1 MIIIYMSKMNSA
13 DFVELS
19 NDDKI
24 GESSG
29 TDSKKG
35 LDSVLGTTE
44 LKENT
49 KSKKVYRKSKTQ
61 STRQKS
67 EESRSSVVH
76 SVSRNDSSVLD
87 QGCSTVDE
95 SSPSSVPSFCPAPIC
110 QQFWKAGN
118 YDTGQ
123 GYKTQLKNGK
133 NHLRVHPMFLHSNAT
148 SHKWAFGAIA
158 ELLDN
163 AVDEANS
170 YLFLLELLCYIQNG
184 ATFVV
189 IDKTTNPRDGNPAL
203 LIQDDGGGMD
213 PKTIRRCMSFGFSD
227 KKMKSAIGQYG
238 NGFKTS
244 SMRLGADV
252 VVFTRHLRERTLTQ
266 SVGLLSYTFLRQT
279 GHDRIVV
286 PLVDYEFNEST
297 TKLEPILSYGK
308 EHFSSNLSVL
318 LQWSPYLTE
327 EIMLKQFDDIGNH
340 GTKIVIYNLWLND
353 NGDMELDFDL
363 DAEVPFIL
371 LLLLLSVGSFN
382 LLVSNTMLQDIRVI
396 ADPKLLQT
404 GCRPNQVSDQHI
416 ANLYHYSL
424 RVYSSILYLRV
435 PQSFKIVLRGRVV
448 EHHNIANDLKFPEFI
463 LYKPHGGNMERSTST
478 LVFDF
483 NPEIDFDF
491 DFDPEITLVFDFDP
505 RHRAVVTT
513 IGFLKEAP
521 RVNIHGFNVYYKNRL
536 ILPFWR
542 VVKETTSS
550 RGRGIVGV
558 LEANFVEPTHNK
570 QDFEK
575 TSLFQKL
582 EARLKEMTLEYW
594 NFHCGLIGYQQMKKS
609 PPAPKPSQETRS
621 FRAHSF
627 IEQPVLLN
635 HRSSVTDNAGPL
647 SSAVESFEDTVATPS
662 KRKEQNPAGELEHV
676 KRHTG
681 SRSYS
686 TDTQHIGVNQP
697 TPEHENQLQDDEFT
711 SLMQENEKLQTQL
724 LELERSEECLTLKV
738 RQLRKELGD
747 IQSEWKWVQDKFY
760 ETWSRCCCVYL
771 SLEREWSP
779 YPTEEIMLKQF
790 DDIGNHGTKIVID
803 NLWLNDNGAMELD
816 FDLDA
821 EDIRVIADPKLLQTG
836 CCPNQVSDQHIANL
850 YHYSLRAVVTTIG
863 FLKEAPRVNIH
874 GFNVYHKNRLILQMK
889 KSPPAP
895 KPSQETRSFRA
906 HSFIEQPVLLNHR
919 SSVTGN
925 AGPLSSAVE
934 SFEVTVATPS
944 KRKEQNPAGELEHV
958 KRQTGSRSY
967 STDTQHIGVNQPTPE
982 YENQL
987 QDDEFTSLMQEN
999 EKLQT
1004 QQVQNRLLEL
1014 ERSEECLTLKVRQ
1027 LRKELGDI
1035 QSEYA
1040 RLVAE
1045 SESMNIWSPYPTE
1058 EIMLKQFDDIGNHGT
1073 KIVIYNLW
1081 LNDNGDMELDF
1092 DLDAED
1098 IRVIADPKLLQT
1110 GCRPNQAVV
1119 TAIGFLKEAPRGALE
1134 ANFAEPTLNKQ
1145 DFEKTSLFQ
1154 KLEARLK
1161 EMTLEYWSSVTDN
1174 AGPLSSAVE
1183 SFEDTVATPSKRK
1196 EQNPAGELEH
1206 VKRHPGSRS
1215 YSTDTQHIGVNQPTP
1230 EHENQLQDNKFT
1242 SLMQENE
1249 KLQTHNVKIRIMN
1262 HCNKYQHIS
1271 INNTSNNNNQYSSI
1285 NNTYITTWY
1294 QSRFRT

>member
-1 MIIIYMSKMNSA
+1 MNSA

-44 LKENT
+44 LKGNT

-61 STRQKS
+61 SARQKS
-67 EESRSSVVH
+67 EESRSSVAH

-95 SSPSSVPSFCPAPIC
+95 SGPSSVPSFCPAPIC
-110 QQFWKAGN
+110 RQFWKAGN

-163 AVDEANS
+163 AVDE
-170 YLFLLELLCYIQNG
+170 IQNG

-213 PKTIRRCMSFGFSD
+213 PETIRRCMSFGFSD

-252 VVFTRHLRERTLTQ
+252 VVCTRHLRERTLTQ

-363 DAEVPFIL
+363 DAE
-371 LLLLLSVGSFN
+371 
-382 LLVSNTMLQDIRVI
+382 DIRVI

-463 LYKPHGGNMERSTST
+463 LYKPHGGNMEQRGDFDHHSRLRLRHRDRLRPSSSTSTSTQRSTST
-478 LVFDF
+478 LTSTQRSPSSSTSTHGIGYNFF
-483 NPEIDFDF
+483 AFRE
-491 DFDPEITLVFDFDP
+491 
-505 RHRAVVTT
+505 AVVTT

-536 ILPFWR
+536 ILYLLWQPFWR

-550 RGRGIVGV
+550 HGRGIYFVGV

-697 TPEHENQLQDDEFT
+697 TPEYENQLQDDEFT

-747 IQSEWKWVQDKFY
+747 IQSE
-760 ETWSRCCCVYL
+760 
-771 SLEREWSP
+771 
-779 YPTEEIMLKQF
+779 
-790 DDIGNHGTKIVID
+790 
-803 NLWLNDNGAMELD
+803 
-816 FDLDA
+816 
-821 EDIRVIADPKLLQTG
+821 
-836 CCPNQVSDQHIANL
+836 
-850 YHYSLRAVVTTIG
+850 
-863 FLKEAPRVNIH
+863 
-874 GFNVYHKNRLILQMK
+874 
-889 KSPPAP
+889 
-895 KPSQETRSFRA
+895 
-906 HSFIEQPVLLNHR
+906 
-919 SSVTGN
+919 
-925 AGPLSSAVE
+925 
-934 SFEVTVATPS
+934 
-944 KRKEQNPAGELEHV
+944 
-958 KRQTGSRSY
+958 
-967 STDTQHIGVNQPTPE
+967 
-982 YENQL
+982 
-987 QDDEFTSLMQEN
+987 
-999 EKLQT
+999 
-1004 QQVQNRLLEL
+1004 
-1014 ERSEECLTLKVRQ
+1014 
-1027 LRKELGDI
+1027 
-1035 QSEYA
+1035 YA

-1045 SESMNIWSPYPTE
+1045 SESMNIV
-1058 EIMLKQFDDIGNHGT
+1058 KD
-1073 KIVIYNLW
+1073 
-1081 LNDNGDMELDF
+1081 
-1092 DLDAED
+1092 
-1098 IRVIADPKLLQT
+1098 
-1110 GCRPNQAVV
+1110 
-1119 TAIGFLKEAPRGALE
+1119 
-1134 ANFAEPTLNKQ
+1134 
-1145 DFEKTSLFQ
+1145 EKT
-1154 KLEARLK
+1154 
-1161 EMTLEYWSSVTDN
+1161 
-1174 AGPLSSAVE
+1174 
-1183 SFEDTVATPSKRK
+1183 
-1196 EQNPAGELEH
+1196 
-1206 VKRHPGSRS
+1206 
-1215 YSTDTQHIGVNQPTP
+1215 
-1230 EHENQLQDNKFT
+1230 
-1242 SLMQENE
+1242 
-1249 KLQTHNVKIRIMN
+1249 
-1262 HCNKYQHIS
+1262 
-1271 INNTSNNNNQYSSI
+1271 ING
-1285 NNTYITTWY
+1285 
-1294 QSRFRT
+1294 

>member
-1 MIIIYMSKMNSA
+1 MNSA

-44 LKENT
+44 LKGNT

-61 STRQKS
+61 SARQKS
-67 EESRSSVVH
+67 EESRSSVAH

-95 SSPSSVPSFCPAPIC
+95 SGPSSVPSFCPAPIC
-110 QQFWKAGN
+110 RQFWKAGN

-163 AVDEANS
+163 AVDE
-170 YLFLLELLCYIQNG
+170 IQNG

-213 PKTIRRCMSFGFSD
+213 PETIRRCMSFGFSD

-252 VVFTRHLRERTLTQ
+252 VVCTRHLRERTLTQ

-286 PLVDYEFNEST
+286 PL
-297 TKLEPILSYGK
+297 
-308 EHFSSNLSVL
+308 
-318 LQWSPYLTE
+318 WSPYLTE

-363 DAEVPFIL
+363 DAE
-371 LLLLLSVGSFN
+371 
-382 LLVSNTMLQDIRVI
+382 DIRVI

-463 LYKPHGGNMERSTST
+463 LYKPHGGNMEQRGDFDHHSRLRLRHRDRLRPSSSTSTSTQRSTST
-478 LVFDF
+478 LTSTQRSPSSSTSTHGIGYNFF
-483 NPEIDFDF
+483 AFRE
-491 DFDPEITLVFDFDP
+491 
-505 RHRAVVTT
+505 AVVTT

-536 ILPFWR
+536 ILYLLWQPFWR

-550 RGRGIVGV
+550 HGRGIYFVGV

-724 LELERSEECLTLKV
+724 LELERSEECLT
-738 RQLRKELGD
+738 Q
-747 IQSEWKWVQDKFY
+747 
-760 ETWSRCCCVYL
+760 
-771 SLEREWSP
+771 
-779 YPTEEIMLKQF
+779 
-790 DDIGNHGTKIVID
+790 
-803 NLWLNDNGAMELD
+803 
-816 FDLDA
+816 
-821 EDIRVIADPKLLQTG
+821 
-836 CCPNQVSDQHIANL
+836 
-850 YHYSLRAVVTTIG
+850 
-863 FLKEAPRVNIH
+863 
-874 GFNVYHKNRLILQMK
+874 
-889 KSPPAP
+889 
-895 KPSQETRSFRA
+895 
-906 HSFIEQPVLLNHR
+906 
-919 SSVTGN
+919 
-925 AGPLSSAVE
+925 
-934 SFEVTVATPS
+934 
-944 KRKEQNPAGELEHV
+944 
-958 KRQTGSRSY
+958 
-967 STDTQHIGVNQPTPE
+967 
-982 YENQL
+982 
-987 QDDEFTSLMQEN
+987 
-999 EKLQT
+999 
-1004 QQVQNRLLEL
+1004 
-1014 ERSEECLTLKVRQ
+1014 KVRQ

-1045 SESMNIWSPYPTE
+1045 SESMNIV
-1058 EIMLKQFDDIGNHGT
+1058 KD
-1073 KIVIYNLW
+1073 
-1081 LNDNGDMELDF
+1081 
-1092 DLDAED
+1092 
-1098 IRVIADPKLLQT
+1098 
-1110 GCRPNQAVV
+1110 
-1119 TAIGFLKEAPRGALE
+1119 
-1134 ANFAEPTLNKQ
+1134 
-1145 DFEKTSLFQ
+1145 EKT
-1154 KLEARLK
+1154 
-1161 EMTLEYWSSVTDN
+1161 
-1174 AGPLSSAVE
+1174 
-1183 SFEDTVATPSKRK
+1183 
-1196 EQNPAGELEH
+1196 
-1206 VKRHPGSRS
+1206 
-1215 YSTDTQHIGVNQPTP
+1215 
-1230 EHENQLQDNKFT
+1230 
-1242 SLMQENE
+1242 
-1249 KLQTHNVKIRIMN
+1249 
-1262 HCNKYQHIS
+1262 
-1271 INNTSNNNNQYSSI
+1271 ING
-1285 NNTYITTWY
+1285 
-1294 QSRFRT
+1294 

>member
-1 MIIIYMSKMNSA
+1 MNSA

-24 GESSG
+24 GKSSG

-44 LKENT
+44 LKGNI

-61 STRQKS
+61 SARQKS
-67 EESRSSVVH
+67 EESRSSVAH

-95 SSPSSVPSFCPAPIC
+95 SSPSSVPSFCRAPIC
-110 QQFWKAGN
+110 RQFWKAGN

-163 AVDEANS
+163 AVDE
-170 YLFLLELLCYIQNG
+170 IQNG

-213 PKTIRRCMSFGFSD
+213 PETIRRCMSFGFSD

-318 LQWSPYLTE
+318 LQWSPYPTE

-363 DAEVPFIL
+363 DAE
-371 LLLLLSVGSFN
+371 
-382 LLVSNTMLQDIRVI
+382 DIRVI

-463 LYKPHGGNMERSTST
+463 LYKPHGGNME
-478 LVFDF
+478 
-483 NPEIDFDF
+483 
-491 DFDPEITLVFDFDP
+491 
-505 RHRAVVTT
+505 AVVTT

-609 PPAPKPSQETRS
+609 PPAAKPSQEPS
-621 FRAHSF
+621 SLRAHSF

-662 KRKEQNPAGELEHV
+662 KRKEQNPAGKLEHV

-681 SRSYS
+681 TRSYS

-697 TPEHENQLQDDEFT
+697 TPEHENQLLDYEFT

-724 LELERSEECLTLKV
+724 LELERSEEYLTLKV
-738 RQLRKELGD
+738 Q
-747 IQSEWKWVQDKFY
+747 
-760 ETWSRCCCVYL
+760 
-771 SLEREWSP
+771 
-779 YPTEEIMLKQF
+779 
-790 DDIGNHGTKIVID
+790 
-803 NLWLNDNGAMELD
+803 
-816 FDLDA
+816 
-821 EDIRVIADPKLLQTG
+821 
-836 CCPNQVSDQHIANL
+836 
-850 YHYSLRAVVTTIG
+850 
-863 FLKEAPRVNIH
+863 
-874 GFNVYHKNRLILQMK
+874 
-889 KSPPAP
+889 
-895 KPSQETRSFRA
+895 
-906 HSFIEQPVLLNHR
+906 
-919 SSVTGN
+919 
-925 AGPLSSAVE
+925 
-934 SFEVTVATPS
+934 
-944 KRKEQNPAGELEHV
+944 
-958 KRQTGSRSY
+958 
-967 STDTQHIGVNQPTPE
+967 
-982 YENQL
+982 
-987 QDDEFTSLMQEN
+987 
-999 EKLQT
+999 
-1004 QQVQNRLLEL
+1004 
-1014 ERSEECLTLKVRQ
+1014 Q

-1045 SESMNIWSPYPTE
+1045 SESMNIV
-1058 EIMLKQFDDIGNHGT
+1058 KD
-1073 KIVIYNLW
+1073 
-1081 LNDNGDMELDF
+1081 
-1092 DLDAED
+1092 
-1098 IRVIADPKLLQT
+1098 
-1110 GCRPNQAVV
+1110 
-1119 TAIGFLKEAPRGALE
+1119 
-1134 ANFAEPTLNKQ
+1134 
-1145 DFEKTSLFQ
+1145 EKT
-1154 KLEARLK
+1154 
-1161 EMTLEYWSSVTDN
+1161 
-1174 AGPLSSAVE
+1174 
-1183 SFEDTVATPSKRK
+1183 
-1196 EQNPAGELEH
+1196 
-1206 VKRHPGSRS
+1206 
-1215 YSTDTQHIGVNQPTP
+1215 
-1230 EHENQLQDNKFT
+1230 
-1242 SLMQENE
+1242 
-1249 KLQTHNVKIRIMN
+1249 
-1262 HCNKYQHIS
+1262 
-1271 INNTSNNNNQYSSI
+1271 ING
-1285 NNTYITTWY
+1285 
-1294 QSRFRT
+1294 

>member
-1 MIIIYMSKMNSA
+1 MNSA

-44 LKENT
+44 LKGNT

-61 STRQKS
+61 SARQKS
-67 EESRSSVVH
+67 EESRSSVAH

-95 SSPSSVPSFCPAPIC
+95 SGPSSVPSFCPAPIC
-110 QQFWKAGN
+110 RQFWKAGN

-163 AVDEANS
+163 AVDE
-170 YLFLLELLCYIQNG
+170 IQNG

-213 PKTIRRCMSFGFSD
+213 PETIRRCMSFGFSD

-252 VVFTRHLRERTLTQ
+252 VVCTRHLRERTLTQ

-363 DAEVPFIL
+363 DAE
-371 LLLLLSVGSFN
+371 
-382 LLVSNTMLQDIRVI
+382 DIRVI

-463 LYKPHGGNMERSTST
+463 LYKPHGGNME
-478 LVFDF
+478 
-483 NPEIDFDF
+483 
-491 DFDPEITLVFDFDP
+491 
-505 RHRAVVTT
+505 AVVTT

-536 ILPFWR
+536 ILYLLWQPFWR

-550 RGRGIVGV
+550 HGRGIYFVGV

-724 LELERSEECLTLKV
+724 LELERSEECLT
-738 RQLRKELGD
+738 Q
-747 IQSEWKWVQDKFY
+747 
-760 ETWSRCCCVYL
+760 
-771 SLEREWSP
+771 
-779 YPTEEIMLKQF
+779 
-790 DDIGNHGTKIVID
+790 
-803 NLWLNDNGAMELD
+803 
-816 FDLDA
+816 
-821 EDIRVIADPKLLQTG
+821 
-836 CCPNQVSDQHIANL
+836 
-850 YHYSLRAVVTTIG
+850 
-863 FLKEAPRVNIH
+863 
-874 GFNVYHKNRLILQMK
+874 
-889 KSPPAP
+889 
-895 KPSQETRSFRA
+895 
-906 HSFIEQPVLLNHR
+906 
-919 SSVTGN
+919 
-925 AGPLSSAVE
+925 
-934 SFEVTVATPS
+934 
-944 KRKEQNPAGELEHV
+944 
-958 KRQTGSRSY
+958 
-967 STDTQHIGVNQPTPE
+967 
-982 YENQL
+982 
-987 QDDEFTSLMQEN
+987 
-999 EKLQT
+999 
-1004 QQVQNRLLEL
+1004 
-1014 ERSEECLTLKVRQ
+1014 KVRQ

-1045 SESMNIWSPYPTE
+1045 SESMNIV
-1058 EIMLKQFDDIGNHGT
+1058 KD
-1073 KIVIYNLW
+1073 
-1081 LNDNGDMELDF
+1081 
-1092 DLDAED
+1092 
-1098 IRVIADPKLLQT
+1098 
-1110 GCRPNQAVV
+1110 
-1119 TAIGFLKEAPRGALE
+1119 
-1134 ANFAEPTLNKQ
+1134 
-1145 DFEKTSLFQ
+1145 EKT
-1154 KLEARLK
+1154 
-1161 EMTLEYWSSVTDN
+1161 
-1174 AGPLSSAVE
+1174 
-1183 SFEDTVATPSKRK
+1183 
-1196 EQNPAGELEH
+1196 
-1206 VKRHPGSRS
+1206 
-1215 YSTDTQHIGVNQPTP
+1215 
-1230 EHENQLQDNKFT
+1230 
-1242 SLMQENE
+1242 
-1249 KLQTHNVKIRIMN
+1249 
-1262 HCNKYQHIS
+1262 
-1271 INNTSNNNNQYSSI
+1271 ING
-1285 NNTYITTWY
+1285 
-1294 QSRFRT
+1294 

>member
-1 MIIIYMSKMNSA
+1 
-13 DFVELS
+13 
-19 NDDKI
+19 
-24 GESSG
+24 
-29 TDSKKG
+29 
-35 LDSVLGTTE
+35 
-44 LKENT
+44 
-49 KSKKVYRKSKTQ
+49 
-61 STRQKS
+61 
-67 EESRSSVVH
+67 
-76 SVSRNDSSVLD
+76 
-87 QGCSTVDE
+87 
-95 SSPSSVPSFCPAPIC
+95 
-110 QQFWKAGN
+110 
-118 YDTGQ
+118 
-123 GYKTQLKNGK
+123 
-133 NHLRVHPMFLHSNAT
+133 
-148 SHKWAFGAIA
+148 
-158 ELLDN
+158 
-163 AVDEANS
+163 
-170 YLFLLELLCYIQNG
+170 
-184 ATFVV
+184 
-189 IDKTTNPRDGNPAL
+189 
-203 LIQDDGGGMD
+203 MD

-266 SVGLLSYTFLRQT
+266 SVGFLSYTFLRQT

-363 DAEVPFIL
+363 DAE
-371 LLLLLSVGSFN
+371 
-382 LLVSNTMLQDIRVI
+382 DIRVI

-463 LYKPHGGNMERSTST
+463 LYKPHGGNME
-478 LVFDF
+478 
-483 NPEIDFDF
+483 
-491 DFDPEITLVFDFDP
+491 
-505 RHRAVVTT
+505 AVVTT

-747 IQSEWKWVQDKFY
+747 IQSE
-760 ETWSRCCCVYL
+760 
-771 SLEREWSP
+771 
-779 YPTEEIMLKQF
+779 
-790 DDIGNHGTKIVID
+790 
-803 NLWLNDNGAMELD
+803 
-816 FDLDA
+816 
-821 EDIRVIADPKLLQTG
+821 
-836 CCPNQVSDQHIANL
+836 
-850 YHYSLRAVVTTIG
+850 
-863 FLKEAPRVNIH
+863 
-874 GFNVYHKNRLILQMK
+874 
-889 KSPPAP
+889 
-895 KPSQETRSFRA
+895 
-906 HSFIEQPVLLNHR
+906 
-919 SSVTGN
+919 
-925 AGPLSSAVE
+925 
-934 SFEVTVATPS
+934 
-944 KRKEQNPAGELEHV
+944 
-958 KRQTGSRSY
+958 
-967 STDTQHIGVNQPTPE
+967 
-982 YENQL
+982 
-987 QDDEFTSLMQEN
+987 
-999 EKLQT
+999 
-1004 QQVQNRLLEL
+1004 
-1014 ERSEECLTLKVRQ
+1014 
-1027 LRKELGDI
+1027 
-1035 QSEYA
+1035 YA

-1045 SESMNIWSPYPTE
+1045 SESMNIV
-1058 EIMLKQFDDIGNHGT
+1058 KD
-1073 KIVIYNLW
+1073 
-1081 LNDNGDMELDF
+1081 
-1092 DLDAED
+1092 
-1098 IRVIADPKLLQT
+1098 
-1110 GCRPNQAVV
+1110 
-1119 TAIGFLKEAPRGALE
+1119 
-1134 ANFAEPTLNKQ
+1134 
-1145 DFEKTSLFQ
+1145 EKT
-1154 KLEARLK
+1154 
-1161 EMTLEYWSSVTDN
+1161 
-1174 AGPLSSAVE
+1174 
-1183 SFEDTVATPSKRK
+1183 
-1196 EQNPAGELEH
+1196 
-1206 VKRHPGSRS
+1206 
-1215 YSTDTQHIGVNQPTP
+1215 
-1230 EHENQLQDNKFT
+1230 
-1242 SLMQENE
+1242 
-1249 KLQTHNVKIRIMN
+1249 
-1262 HCNKYQHIS
+1262 
-1271 INNTSNNNNQYSSI
+1271 ING
-1285 NNTYITTWY
+1285 
-1294 QSRFRT
+1294 

>member
-1 MIIIYMSKMNSA
+1 MNSA

-44 LKENT
+44 LKGNT

-61 STRQKS
+61 SARQKS
-67 EESRSSVVH
+67 EESRSSVAH

-95 SSPSSVPSFCPAPIC
+95 SGPSSVPSFCPAPIC
-110 QQFWKAGN
+110 RQFWKAGN

-163 AVDEANS
+163 AVDE
-170 YLFLLELLCYIQNG
+170 IQNG

-213 PKTIRRCMSFGFSD
+213 PETIRRCMSFGFSD

-252 VVFTRHLRERTLTQ
+252 VVCTRHLRERTLTQ

-363 DAEVPFIL
+363 DAE
-371 LLLLLSVGSFN
+371 
-382 LLVSNTMLQDIRVI
+382 DIRVI

-463 LYKPHGGNMERSTST
+463 LYKPHGGNMEQRGDFDHHSRLRLRHRDRLRPSSSTSTSTQRSTST
-478 LVFDF
+478 LTSTQRSPSSSTSTHGIGYNFF
-483 NPEIDFDF
+483 AFRE
-491 DFDPEITLVFDFDP
+491 
-505 RHRAVVTT
+505 AVVTT

-536 ILPFWR
+536 ILYLLWQPFWR

-550 RGRGIVGV
+550 HGRGIYFVGV

-724 LELERSEECLTLKV
+724 LELERSEECLT
-738 RQLRKELGD
+738 Q
-747 IQSEWKWVQDKFY
+747 
-760 ETWSRCCCVYL
+760 
-771 SLEREWSP
+771 
-779 YPTEEIMLKQF
+779 
-790 DDIGNHGTKIVID
+790 
-803 NLWLNDNGAMELD
+803 
-816 FDLDA
+816 
-821 EDIRVIADPKLLQTG
+821 
-836 CCPNQVSDQHIANL
+836 
-850 YHYSLRAVVTTIG
+850 
-863 FLKEAPRVNIH
+863 
-874 GFNVYHKNRLILQMK
+874 
-889 KSPPAP
+889 
-895 KPSQETRSFRA
+895 
-906 HSFIEQPVLLNHR
+906 
-919 SSVTGN
+919 
-925 AGPLSSAVE
+925 
-934 SFEVTVATPS
+934 
-944 KRKEQNPAGELEHV
+944 
-958 KRQTGSRSY
+958 
-967 STDTQHIGVNQPTPE
+967 
-982 YENQL
+982 
-987 QDDEFTSLMQEN
+987 
-999 EKLQT
+999 
-1004 QQVQNRLLEL
+1004 
-1014 ERSEECLTLKVRQ
+1014 KVRQ

-1045 SESMNIWSPYPTE
+1045 SESMNIV
-1058 EIMLKQFDDIGNHGT
+1058 KD
-1073 KIVIYNLW
+1073 
-1081 LNDNGDMELDF
+1081 
-1092 DLDAED
+1092 
-1098 IRVIADPKLLQT
+1098 
-1110 GCRPNQAVV
+1110 
-1119 TAIGFLKEAPRGALE
+1119 
-1134 ANFAEPTLNKQ
+1134 
-1145 DFEKTSLFQ
+1145 EKT
-1154 KLEARLK
+1154 
-1161 EMTLEYWSSVTDN
+1161 
-1174 AGPLSSAVE
+1174 
-1183 SFEDTVATPSKRK
+1183 
-1196 EQNPAGELEH
+1196 
-1206 VKRHPGSRS
+1206 
-1215 YSTDTQHIGVNQPTP
+1215 
-1230 EHENQLQDNKFT
+1230 
-1242 SLMQENE
+1242 
-1249 KLQTHNVKIRIMN
+1249 
-1262 HCNKYQHIS
+1262 
-1271 INNTSNNNNQYSSI
+1271 ING
-1285 NNTYITTWY
+1285 
-1294 QSRFRT
+1294 

>member
-1 MIIIYMSKMNSA
+1 MVSKMNSA

-44 LKENT
+44 LKGNT

-61 STRQKS
+61 SARQKS
-67 EESRSSVVH
+67 EESRSSVAH

-95 SSPSSVPSFCPAPIC
+95 SGPSSVPSFCPAPIC
-110 QQFWKAGN
+110 RQFWKAGN

-163 AVDEANS
+163 AVDE
-170 YLFLLELLCYIQNG
+170 IQNG

-203 LIQDDGGGMD
+203 LIQGSGQDDGGGMD

-266 SVGLLSYTFLRQT
+266 SVGFLSYTFLRQT

-363 DAEVPFIL
+363 DAE
-371 LLLLLSVGSFN
+371 
-382 LLVSNTMLQDIRVI
+382 DIRVI

-424 RVYSSILYLRV
+424 HTQVYSSILYLRV

-463 LYKPHGGNMERSTST
+463 LYKPHGGNME
-478 LVFDF
+478 
-483 NPEIDFDF
+483 
-491 DFDPEITLVFDFDP
+491 
-505 RHRAVVTT
+505 AVVTT

-536 ILPFWR
+536 ILYLLWQPFWR

-747 IQSEWKWVQDKFY
+747 IQSE
-760 ETWSRCCCVYL
+760 
-771 SLEREWSP
+771 
-779 YPTEEIMLKQF
+779 
-790 DDIGNHGTKIVID
+790 
-803 NLWLNDNGAMELD
+803 
-816 FDLDA
+816 
-821 EDIRVIADPKLLQTG
+821 
-836 CCPNQVSDQHIANL
+836 
-850 YHYSLRAVVTTIG
+850 
-863 FLKEAPRVNIH
+863 
-874 GFNVYHKNRLILQMK
+874 
-889 KSPPAP
+889 
-895 KPSQETRSFRA
+895 
-906 HSFIEQPVLLNHR
+906 
-919 SSVTGN
+919 
-925 AGPLSSAVE
+925 
-934 SFEVTVATPS
+934 
-944 KRKEQNPAGELEHV
+944 
-958 KRQTGSRSY
+958 
-967 STDTQHIGVNQPTPE
+967 
-982 YENQL
+982 
-987 QDDEFTSLMQEN
+987 
-999 EKLQT
+999 
-1004 QQVQNRLLEL
+1004 
-1014 ERSEECLTLKVRQ
+1014 
-1027 LRKELGDI
+1027 
-1035 QSEYA
+1035 YA

-1045 SESMNIWSPYPTE
+1045 SESMNIV
-1058 EIMLKQFDDIGNHGT
+1058 KD
-1073 KIVIYNLW
+1073 
-1081 LNDNGDMELDF
+1081 
-1092 DLDAED
+1092 
-1098 IRVIADPKLLQT
+1098 
-1110 GCRPNQAVV
+1110 
-1119 TAIGFLKEAPRGALE
+1119 
-1134 ANFAEPTLNKQ
+1134 
-1145 DFEKTSLFQ
+1145 EKT
-1154 KLEARLK
+1154 
-1161 EMTLEYWSSVTDN
+1161 
-1174 AGPLSSAVE
+1174 
-1183 SFEDTVATPSKRK
+1183 
-1196 EQNPAGELEH
+1196 
-1206 VKRHPGSRS
+1206 
-1215 YSTDTQHIGVNQPTP
+1215 
-1230 EHENQLQDNKFT
+1230 
-1242 SLMQENE
+1242 
-1249 KLQTHNVKIRIMN
+1249 
-1262 HCNKYQHIS
+1262 
-1271 INNTSNNNNQYSSI
+1271 ING
-1285 NNTYITTWY
+1285 
-1294 QSRFRT
+1294 

>member
-1 MIIIYMSKMNSA
+1 MNSA

-44 LKENT
+44 LKGNT

-61 STRQKS
+61 SARQKS
-67 EESRSSVVH
+67 EESRSSVAH

-95 SSPSSVPSFCPAPIC
+95 SGPSSVPSFCPAPIC
-110 QQFWKAGN
+110 RQFWKAGN

-163 AVDEANS
+163 AVDE
-170 YLFLLELLCYIQNG
+170 IQNG

-213 PKTIRRCMSFGFSD
+213 PETIRRCMSFGFSD

-252 VVFTRHLRERTLTQ
+252 VVCTRHLRERTLTQ

-363 DAEVPFIL
+363 DAE
-371 LLLLLSVGSFN
+371 
-382 LLVSNTMLQDIRVI
+382 DIRVI

-463 LYKPHGGNMERSTST
+463 LYKPHGGNMEQRGDFDHHSRLRLRHRDRLRPSSSTSTSTQRSTST
-478 LVFDF
+478 LTSTQRSPSSSTSTHGIGYNFF
-483 NPEIDFDF
+483 AFRE
-491 DFDPEITLVFDFDP
+491 
-505 RHRAVVTT
+505 AVVTT

-550 RGRGIVGV
+550 HGRGIYFVGV

-724 LELERSEECLTLKV
+724 LELERSEECLT
-738 RQLRKELGD
+738 Q
-747 IQSEWKWVQDKFY
+747 
-760 ETWSRCCCVYL
+760 
-771 SLEREWSP
+771 
-779 YPTEEIMLKQF
+779 
-790 DDIGNHGTKIVID
+790 
-803 NLWLNDNGAMELD
+803 
-816 FDLDA
+816 
-821 EDIRVIADPKLLQTG
+821 
-836 CCPNQVSDQHIANL
+836 
-850 YHYSLRAVVTTIG
+850 
-863 FLKEAPRVNIH
+863 
-874 GFNVYHKNRLILQMK
+874 
-889 KSPPAP
+889 
-895 KPSQETRSFRA
+895 
-906 HSFIEQPVLLNHR
+906 
-919 SSVTGN
+919 
-925 AGPLSSAVE
+925 
-934 SFEVTVATPS
+934 
-944 KRKEQNPAGELEHV
+944 
-958 KRQTGSRSY
+958 
-967 STDTQHIGVNQPTPE
+967 
-982 YENQL
+982 
-987 QDDEFTSLMQEN
+987 
-999 EKLQT
+999 
-1004 QQVQNRLLEL
+1004 
-1014 ERSEECLTLKVRQ
+1014 KVRQ

-1045 SESMNIWSPYPTE
+1045 SESMNIV
-1058 EIMLKQFDDIGNHGT
+1058 KD
-1073 KIVIYNLW
+1073 
-1081 LNDNGDMELDF
+1081 
-1092 DLDAED
+1092 
-1098 IRVIADPKLLQT
+1098 
-1110 GCRPNQAVV
+1110 
-1119 TAIGFLKEAPRGALE
+1119 
-1134 ANFAEPTLNKQ
+1134 
-1145 DFEKTSLFQ
+1145 EKT
-1154 KLEARLK
+1154 
-1161 EMTLEYWSSVTDN
+1161 
-1174 AGPLSSAVE
+1174 
-1183 SFEDTVATPSKRK
+1183 
-1196 EQNPAGELEH
+1196 
-1206 VKRHPGSRS
+1206 
-1215 YSTDTQHIGVNQPTP
+1215 
-1230 EHENQLQDNKFT
+1230 
-1242 SLMQENE
+1242 
-1249 KLQTHNVKIRIMN
+1249 
-1262 HCNKYQHIS
+1262 
-1271 INNTSNNNNQYSSI
+1271 ING
-1285 NNTYITTWY
+1285 
-1294 QSRFRT
+1294 

>member
-1 MIIIYMSKMNSA
+1 MNSA

-44 LKENT
+44 LKGNT

-61 STRQKS
+61 SARQKS
-67 EESRSSVVH
+67 EESRSSVAH

-95 SSPSSVPSFCPAPIC
+95 SGPSSVPSFCPAPIC
-110 QQFWKAGN
+110 RQFWKAGN

-163 AVDEANS
+163 AVDE
-170 YLFLLELLCYIQNG
+170 IQNG

-213 PKTIRRCMSFGFSD
+213 PETIRRCMSFGFSD

-252 VVFTRHLRERTLTQ
+252 VVCTRHLRERTLTQ

-363 DAEVPFIL
+363 DAE
-371 LLLLLSVGSFN
+371 
-382 LLVSNTMLQDIRVI
+382 DIRVI

-463 LYKPHGGNMERSTST
+463 LYKPHGGNME
-478 LVFDF
+478 
-483 NPEIDFDF
+483 
-491 DFDPEITLVFDFDP
+491 
-505 RHRAVVTT
+505 AVVTT

-536 ILPFWR
+536 ILYF
-542 VVKETTSS
+542 
-550 RGRGIVGV
+550 VGV

-724 LELERSEECLTLKV
+724 LELERSEECLT
-738 RQLRKELGD
+738 Q
-747 IQSEWKWVQDKFY
+747 
-760 ETWSRCCCVYL
+760 
-771 SLEREWSP
+771 
-779 YPTEEIMLKQF
+779 
-790 DDIGNHGTKIVID
+790 
-803 NLWLNDNGAMELD
+803 
-816 FDLDA
+816 
-821 EDIRVIADPKLLQTG
+821 
-836 CCPNQVSDQHIANL
+836 
-850 YHYSLRAVVTTIG
+850 
-863 FLKEAPRVNIH
+863 
-874 GFNVYHKNRLILQMK
+874 
-889 KSPPAP
+889 
-895 KPSQETRSFRA
+895 
-906 HSFIEQPVLLNHR
+906 
-919 SSVTGN
+919 
-925 AGPLSSAVE
+925 
-934 SFEVTVATPS
+934 
-944 KRKEQNPAGELEHV
+944 
-958 KRQTGSRSY
+958 
-967 STDTQHIGVNQPTPE
+967 
-982 YENQL
+982 
-987 QDDEFTSLMQEN
+987 
-999 EKLQT
+999 
-1004 QQVQNRLLEL
+1004 
-1014 ERSEECLTLKVRQ
+1014 KVRQ

-1045 SESMNIWSPYPTE
+1045 SESMNIV
-1058 EIMLKQFDDIGNHGT
+1058 KD
-1073 KIVIYNLW
+1073 
-1081 LNDNGDMELDF
+1081 
-1092 DLDAED
+1092 
-1098 IRVIADPKLLQT
+1098 
-1110 GCRPNQAVV
+1110 
-1119 TAIGFLKEAPRGALE
+1119 
-1134 ANFAEPTLNKQ
+1134 
-1145 DFEKTSLFQ
+1145 EKT
-1154 KLEARLK
+1154 
-1161 EMTLEYWSSVTDN
+1161 
-1174 AGPLSSAVE
+1174 
-1183 SFEDTVATPSKRK
+1183 
-1196 EQNPAGELEH
+1196 
-1206 VKRHPGSRS
+1206 
-1215 YSTDTQHIGVNQPTP
+1215 
-1230 EHENQLQDNKFT
+1230 
-1242 SLMQENE
+1242 
-1249 KLQTHNVKIRIMN
+1249 
-1262 HCNKYQHIS
+1262 
-1271 INNTSNNNNQYSSI
+1271 ING
-1285 NNTYITTWY
+1285 
-1294 QSRFRT
+1294 